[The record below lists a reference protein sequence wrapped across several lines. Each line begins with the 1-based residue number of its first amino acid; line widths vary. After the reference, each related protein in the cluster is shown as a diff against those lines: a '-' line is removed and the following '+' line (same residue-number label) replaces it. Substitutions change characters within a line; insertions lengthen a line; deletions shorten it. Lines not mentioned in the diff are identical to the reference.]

1 MPRIRKKTSK
11 RVTLAHRAKVQKK
24 VKEAHRKQRREAKK
38 NPPKKSKP
46 KDPGI
51 PNAFPYKDQILAEV
65 AEQRRL
71 AAEEKQRRKEE
82 KKAAKA
88 AHAGDA
94 SDASDDGGGEV
105 AFDGVRAL
113 NASTRPGTME
123 DPVDESVDDGEVE
136 VEEEAPMLVNPD
148 LSNLKAV
155 LDTADIIVE
164 VLDARDPLA
173 ARSVHVEE
181 VAREGGKRVLL
192 VLNKV
197 DTCPR
202 EAVEAW
208 ATTLRKEY
216 PTVLFRSAS
225 ACLPAPAESVKGKG
239 KERADDAWGLEAV
252 LALLKQWA
260 NEKKDEKPLTIAV
273 VGVTNVG
280 KSSFVNS
287 LHRKAM
293 LQTYKLTSTYSDS
306 PTTTTLPQELT
317 LDLDGKEVRII
328 DTPGLS
334 WQLAQDAS
342 EEERSRTRARDVLL
356 RNRGR
361 IDRLKDPAPVMS
373 ELVSR
378 ANREDLMLMYNLP
391 IFTEGDANAFLAGVA
406 RAKGFIKKKG
416 EPDLAGA
423 SRLILRDWSS
433 GKFARYTMPP
443 SAPSL
448 EPSAISNLDSDSALT
463 EVYAKDQSVLSKL
476 STRKELRKAGGL
488 VKLRPG
494 TIESR
499 RTMLD
504 ESYLASSDEEGNEGD
519 EEEGAALDD
528 TDDLD
533 LDEEQSIDSYASED
547 DEEDENEENDDN
559 EEDEDEDED
568 VDEVES
574 EPPSPPSGKRK
585 RAAAKAAPA
594 RPAKK
599 VAFAAE
605 PKSSKQA
612 RSAAGA
618 KGAAS
623 KARSK
628 PADEKSAKKLVK
640 AAALKKAVAPAKP
653 APAARKVAN
662 SSSAAGGK
670 RNAAS
675 AVKEG
680 EVAYDFKQFF

>member
-11 RVTLAHRAKVQKK
+11 RGTLAQRARVRKKVQ
-24 VKEAHRKQRREAKK
+24 EAHRKQRREARK

-65 AEQRRL
+65 AEQRRI

-88 AHAGDA
+88 AAA
-94 SDASDDGGGEV
+94 DASDDDEENQP

-113 NASTRPGTME
+113 NASAARMQPA
-123 DPVDESVDDGEVE
+123 VDE
-136 VEEEAPMLVNPD
+136 EEEEKDELAGEEEDDAPMLVNPE
-148 LSNLKAV
+148 LPTLRAV
-155 LDTADIIVE
+155 LDAADVLLE
-164 VLDARDPLA
+164 VLDARDPAA
-173 ARSVHVEE
+173 ARSAHLEGL
-181 VAREGGKRVLL
+181 ARGAGKRVVL

-197 DTCPR
+197 DVCPR

-208 ATTLRKEY
+208 AATLRKDY

-239 KERADDAWGLEAV
+239 KERADDAWGLDNL

-260 NEKKDEKPLTIAV
+260 QEKKTDDDKPLTVAV

-280 KSSFVNS
+280 KSSLVNS
-287 LHRKAM
+287 LVRKPA
-293 LQTYKLTSTYSDS
+293 LQTYRLTSAPPES
-306 PTTTTLPQELT
+306 PTTTTHPQEVALE
-317 LDLDGKEVRII
+317 LDGRQVRLI

-334 WQLAQDAS
+334 WEPVEDAAP
-342 EEERSRTRARDVLL
+342 EDLGRYRARDVLL

-361 IDRLKDPAPVMS
+361 IDRLKDPSPVMS

-406 RAKGFIKKKG
+406 RANGFIKKKG

-423 SRLILRDWSS
+423 ARLVLRDWSS
-433 GKFARYTMPP
+433 GKLARYTLPP
-443 SAPSL
+443 SSPSQTDSAPAAPS
-448 EPSAISNLDSDSALT
+448 DTALS
-463 EVYAKDQSVLSKL
+463 EIYSKDQTILSRL

-494 TIESR
+494 AIEER
-499 RTMLD
+499 KTTLD
-504 ESYLASSDEEGNEGD
+504 TSYFVSSDDEGVEGD
-519 EEEGAALDD
+519 EEDGSALDD
-528 TDDLD
+528 SDDVD
-533 LDEEQSIDSYASED
+533 LDEDESVDSYAS
-547 DEEDENEENDDN
+547 

-568 VDEVES
+568 EDDEMDED
-574 EPPSPPSGKRK
+574 EAPPSPPNGKRK
-585 RAAAKAAPA
+585 RGPTKAAAPS

-599 VAFAAE
+599 VAFAAD
-605 PKSSKQA
+605 PKGTKQA

-618 KGAAS
+618 KGSALKAAAKS
-623 KARSK
+623 AADK
-628 PADEKSAKKLVK
+628 PAKKALK
-640 AAALKKAVAPAKP
+640 ASALKKAAAAKPPPAK
-653 APAARKVAN
+653 KIAN
-662 SSSAAGGK
+662 SSTGSKKAS
-670 RNAAS
+670 AAS
-675 AVKEG
+675 AAKDG

>member
-1 MPRIRKKTSK
+1 MPRIRKKTSR
-11 RVTLAHRAKVQKK
+11 RVSLAHRAKVQKK
-24 VKEAHRKQRREAKK
+24 VKEAHRKQKRDARK

-65 AEQRRL
+65 AEQRRQ

-88 AHAGDA
+88 AQAG
-94 SDASDDGGGEV
+94 SDASGDEGDDV

-113 NASTRPGTME
+113 NASARPGPVE
-123 DPVDESVDDGEVE
+123 EAVDESMDEDEVE
-136 VEEEAPMLVNPD
+136 ADEEDAPMLVNPD
-148 LSNLKAV
+148 LPNLKAV
-155 LDTADIIVE
+155 LDAADVIVE

-173 ARSVHVEE
+173 ARSAHIEE
-181 VAREGGKRVLL
+181 VARESGKRVLL

-197 DTCPR
+197 DACPK

-208 ATTLRKEY
+208 AATLRKEY

-225 ACLPAPAESVKGKG
+225 ACLPAPAETVKGKA
-239 KERADDAWGLEAV
+239 KERADDAWGLEAI

-260 NEKKDEKPLTIAV
+260 EEKKDDKPFTLAV

-280 KSSFVNS
+280 KSAFINS
-287 LHRKAM
+287 LLRKPV
-293 LQTYKLTSTYSDS
+293 LQTYKLTTTPSDT
-306 PTTTTLPQELT
+306 PTTTTHPQEVT
-317 LDLDGKEVRII
+317 LELEGKEVRII

-334 WQLAQDAS
+334 WHPVEGAS
-342 EEERSRTRARDVLL
+342 EEERNRTRARDVLL

-361 IDRLKDPAPVMS
+361 VERLKDPAPVMA

-406 RAKGFIKKKG
+406 RANGFIKKKG
-416 EPDLAGA
+416 DPDLTGA
-423 SRLILRDWSS
+423 AKIVLRDWSS
-433 GKFARYTMPP
+433 GKFARFTLP
-443 SAPSL
+443 STSPSSDSAAP
-448 EPSAISNLDSDSALT
+448 SDSALSS
-463 EVYAKDQSVLSKL
+463 VYSHDQDVLSKL
-476 STRKELRKAGGL
+476 TTRKELRKAGGL

-494 TIESR
+494 AIDSR
-499 RTMLD
+499 RTLLEEPYFVDSED
-504 ESYLASSDEEGNEGD
+504 EGVEGD

-528 TDDLD
+528 SDDD
-533 LDEEQSIDSYASED
+533 ELDEEEDVDSYASDE
-547 DEEDENEENDDN
+547 DEEDEDGED
-559 EEDEDEDED
+559 EEDDD
-568 VDEVES
+568 
-574 EPPSPPSGKRK
+574 PSPPSGKRK
-585 RAAAKAAPA
+585 RAATKTAAPS

-605 PKSSKQA
+605 PKGTKQA

-618 KGAAS
+618 KGAAAA
-623 KARSK
+623 KAK
-628 PADEKSAKKLVK
+628 PTKAAEAKSAVKK
-640 AAALKKAVAPAKP
+640 AAKAATKP
-653 APAARKVAN
+653 APAARNVAN
-662 SSSAAGGK
+662 SATGK
-670 RNAAS
+670 KSAAS
-675 AVKEG
+675 AVKDG